1 MSPASCL
8 EFDLAES
15 LWQGSTCERQT
26 GIRLGILS
34 AFEMLR
40 QLRPVYSGV
49 ESSNSA
55 VEFSLASESLMPA
68 PSLEQKIEQLVVE
81 QIHMFKQPAKMDSG
95 EIFEY
100 HLRHYQIML
109 LYGEM
114 DRSKSSSVRVQGS
127 LPLN

>member
-1 MSPASCL
+1 
-8 EFDLAES
+8 
-15 LWQGSTCERQT
+15 
-26 GIRLGILS
+26 
-34 AFEMLR
+34 
-40 QLRPVYSGV
+40 
-49 ESSNSA
+49 
-55 VEFSLASESLMPA
+55 MPA

-81 QIHMFKQPAKMDSG
+81 QIHMFKQPAKMDNE

-114 DRSKSSSVRVQGS
+114 DRSKSSSGRVQGS